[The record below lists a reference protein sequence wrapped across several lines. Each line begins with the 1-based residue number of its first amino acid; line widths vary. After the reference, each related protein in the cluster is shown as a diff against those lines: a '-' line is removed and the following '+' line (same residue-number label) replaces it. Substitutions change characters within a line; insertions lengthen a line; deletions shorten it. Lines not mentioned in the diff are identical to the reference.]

1 MRKGVGD
8 TGLSFWKEDELGVR
22 KGMMGGMGVE
32 YMEGMGMKNR
42 ELLMGEDL
50 EKEDGEVDIGLK
62 GIEKKGN
69 RIWEREEG
77 VGSRGMWKELR
88 LK

>member
-1 MRKGVGD
+1 
-8 TGLSFWKEDELGVR
+8 
-22 KGMMGGMGVE
+22 
-32 YMEGMGMKNR
+32 MKNR